1 MRILLFGEYS
11 NVHWALGQGLRALGH
26 EVTVV
31 SDGDQWKNYKRDI
44 DLRRHS
50 LGKMDTLRYLWQL
63 HRLMPRLK
71 DYDVVQL
78 INPVF
83 LDLRAERIL
92 PYYRQLRKQNR
103 SMFMGAFGMDRYW
116 VKGCLDM
123 IFRYSDYNL
132 GNEIRHSEYND
143 ICIRDWFKGAKGE
156 LNDII
161 AKDCDGIVSG
171 LYEYEMCY
179 RPYFADKLQYIPFPI
194 ELQDTPSTDETKQS
208 SSPVEMQD
216 VTLRSSQGPLHFFI
230 GIQPSRSAYKGTD
243 IMLRALERLAHDY
256 PERVVM
262 EKAENVPFER
272 YQQMIGRSD
281 ILLDQL
287 YSYTPAMN
295 GLLAMSKGLILVGGG
310 EEEHY
315 QLLGEN
321 ELRPIVNV
329 MPDEED
335 VYKKMEQLV
344 LHPENI
350 DSLKR
355 DSVTYVKRHH
365 DHIEVAKRYLA
376 FWESRMR

>member
-50 LGKMDTLRYLWQL
+50 LGKVDTLRYLWQL

-71 DYDVVQL
+71 DYDVVQI

-143 ICIRDWFKGAKGE
+143 ICIRDWLKGAKGE

-194 ELQDTPSTDETKQS
+194 ELQDTPSTAETRQS
-208 SSPVEMQD
+208 SSPVELQD
-216 VTLRSSQGPLHFFI
+216 VTTRPSQGPLHFFI

-256 PERVVM
+256 PECVVM

-329 MPDEED
+329 QPDEED